1 MTLTIDSGIEVELIR
16 NVTVVRFT
24 AETLLESNFES
35 ISDELDALIH
45 DQRPRR
51 VVVDLQAVREV
62 DDFGL
67 AMVQSF
73 HDSIEEFGGTAIVC
87 RLTDPVKAALS
98 ASGLDRMLHIRP
110 SLNDAIWTF

>member
-1 MTLTIDSGIEVELIR
+1 MTLAIDSGFEVEQVR

-24 AETLLESNFES
+24 VDSLIEANFES
-35 ISDELDALIH
+35 ISDELDSFIH

-51 VVVDLQAVREV
+51 VVVDLQAVYEV

-87 RLTDPVKAALS
+87 RLNSAVTTAL
-98 ASGLDRMLHIRP
+98 ADSGLDRMLHIRP

>member
-1 MTLTIDSGIEVELIR
+1 MTLTIDSGIEVEQIR

-24 AETLLESNFES
+24 VETLVESNFES
-35 ISDELDALIH
+35 ISDELDSLIH
-45 DQRPRR
+45 EQRPRR
-51 VVVDLQAVREV
+51 VVVDLMSVCEV

-73 HDSIEEFGGTAIVC
+73 HDSIDELGGTAILC
-87 RLTDPVKAALS
+87 RLSKSVTEAL
-98 ASGLDRMLHIRP
+98 AESGLDRMLHIRP